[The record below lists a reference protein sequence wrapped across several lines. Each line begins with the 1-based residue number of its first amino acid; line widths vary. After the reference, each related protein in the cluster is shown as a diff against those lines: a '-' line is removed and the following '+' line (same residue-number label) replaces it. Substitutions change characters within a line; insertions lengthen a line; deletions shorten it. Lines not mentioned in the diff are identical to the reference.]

1 MGGSEGGVFLL
12 EQPPEKG
19 SLSLKHALFQ
29 RQLWKPMLPL
39 EVLSAQVNTVCLSL
53 SSACL
58 LPAFLYTTF
67 EMASGRVMR
76 AYPKTSYSMGG
87 VKVESLEEGHEGET
101 ELVLLSQIIRV
112 AAQEGQ
118 VQ

>member
-1 MGGSEGGVFLL
+1 MGGSGGGVFLL

-67 EMASGRVMR
+67 EMASLIAISFPCCKFALLMF
-76 AYPKTSYSMGG
+76 K
-87 VKVESLEEGHEGET
+87 
-101 ELVLLSQIIRV
+101 LVTFYQ
-112 AAQEGQ
+112 
-118 VQ
+118 